1 MTSTRTLADLR
12 SGERATI
19 VAFGATAPEEVVTRL
34 RHLGFRPGEVV
45 VKTRVAPLGDP
56 AVYEVL
62 GYEMCLRTREAGC
75 VLVEDAL

>member
-1 MTSTRTLADLR
+1 LKATRTLADLR

-19 VAFGATAPEEVVTRL
+19 VAFESSAPEHVTTRL
-34 RHLGFRPGEVV
+34 RHLGFRLGEAV
-45 VKTRVAPLGDP
+45 VKTRVAPFGDP

-75 VLVEDAL
+75 VMVEGDS